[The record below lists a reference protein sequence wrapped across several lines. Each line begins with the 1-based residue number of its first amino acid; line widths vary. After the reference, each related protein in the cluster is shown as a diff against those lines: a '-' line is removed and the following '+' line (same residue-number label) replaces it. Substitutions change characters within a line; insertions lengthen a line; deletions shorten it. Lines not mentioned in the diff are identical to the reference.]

1 MRDSRESFERSVHRE
16 ICTDHKL
23 SRSQNCHIFSSH
35 TTPVTPPVR
44 KNEFYD
50 RPKRDD
56 REYCPYEK
64 TLTISKEAVIIESGG
79 EATQYK
85 AFAKKNIIFETYER
99 KFLTF
104 SNIY

>member
-1 MRDSRESFERSVHRE
+1 MFTERSAP
-16 ICTDHKL
+16 IT
-23 SRSQNCHIFSSH
+23 NCHIFSSH

-44 KNEFYD
+44 KNKFYD